1 MQQLVGI
8 LLAAGRGLRFD
19 PGQRRD
25 KLLEPLDTGLT
36 VIGQSIRQMRPWV
49 DELVVVTRPGRA
61 GALQAACHGSDA
73 HWIEAAHADA
83 GMGASL
89 KSGLAALALPERGWL
104 IGLGDMPWIQPS
116 TYQLVR
122 QAIEQ
127 GHAWVRPFSEG
138 RPGHPVG
145 CATRSADVVMALPD
159 AAGLGAVLQQPGL
172 DCLRIDVRD
181 AGCARD
187 VDTPAD
193 LE

>member
-1 MQQLVGI
+1 MRQLVGI

-19 PGQRRD
+19 PLQRRD
-25 KLLEPLDTGLT
+25 KLLEPLEDGLS
-36 VIGQSIRQMRPWV
+36 VIAQSIRQMRPWV

-61 GALQAACHGSDA
+61 GTLQAACQGLDA
-73 HWIEAAHADA
+73 HWVEAACADA

-89 KSGLAALALPERGWL
+89 KSGLAALALPQRGWL

-116 TYQLVR
+116 TYQHVR
-122 QAIEQ
+122 QAIEE
-127 GHAWVRPFSEG
+127 GRAWVRPFSEG

-145 CATRSADVVMALPD
+145 CATRSAGVVMALPD
-159 AAGLGAVLQQPGL
+159 AAGLGTVLQQPGL
-172 DCLRIDVRD
+172 DCLRIDVSD
-181 AGCARD
+181 TGCARD